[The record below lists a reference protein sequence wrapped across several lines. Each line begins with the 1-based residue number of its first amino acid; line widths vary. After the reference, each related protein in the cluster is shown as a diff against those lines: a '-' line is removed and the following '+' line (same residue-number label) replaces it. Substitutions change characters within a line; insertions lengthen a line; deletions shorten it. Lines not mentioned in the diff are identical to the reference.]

1 MKRILTLI
9 IAGILL
15 LMVGCSTIEEAL
27 DITIN
32 FEIQES
38 YEHTIGN
45 GKYNYLLDIVAQ
57 TSNDIDLTSYVVVD
71 DLGVNYML
79 VGTYDIYFTL
89 MYGDFVLQKRAT
101 VEVKERTIIIEPTVI
116 FEVVPSFEFVI
127 GEDTP
132 IYIEGV
138 TAKLSNEMS
147 LIDDVSYD
155 DSLVNYEVA
164 GVYTVSFSLISYA
177 EITPITAQVFVRAN
191 AVPKNVSFD
200 IYYLNDLHGAILNID
215 QQMGLA
221 RIGNLIIDEKE
232 KKNETTIFLTGGDI
246 LQGQLIS
253 NWYDGASTMELLN
266 DMQLDA
272 FVVGNHEFDWGIDVV
287 TQYFDGTNSLQANF
301 PFLGANVYEK
311 ASNSLAPV
319 FEPYTIIEKSGIK
332 IAVIGTM
339 GYGLESS
346 IAYARVRDY
355 EFKDPVVLTGL
366 YAEKARLEDGA
377 DIVIAV
383 NHADDDYFNNS
394 VANFSGNKRVDAIF
408 NGHTHRTYTRTSNNK
423 PIMQSGGNGS
433 HVGHLRLD
441 YSSTQG
447 ITGYTMRNL
456 NQQNEVRLSFVNQMI
471 EEKIEM
477 YYNEIAGLYE
487 PIMES
492 GVNADRNSL
501 AVYIGRLM
509 QEKYGADVG
518 LHNGGG
524 TRDSIGYKE
533 GLSYAKLH
541 AISPFDNSVVLVD
554 VTGQELINAIG
565 NETAYFRAGLS
576 YNSINPNETY
586 KLALNDYIFG
596 ARAFLR
602 NKPAEFTGYT
612 VLDLFVESITNQ
624 SEVYEYW
631 DMTLPLMFN
640 QNVSLFTH
648 LYTNYPQITI

>member
-1 MKRILTLI
+1 MNKLLTLI
-9 IAGILL
+9 IACLLL
-15 LMVGCSTIEEAL
+15 LMVGCTTVDEAK
-27 DITIN
+27 DFTIN
-32 FEIQES
+32 FEIKES
-38 YEHTIGN
+38 YEHTLGDT
-45 GKYNYLLDIVAQ
+45 KHNYKLDVIAQ
-57 TSNDIDLTSYVVVD
+57 TSNNINLVDYVIVD

-79 VGTYDIYFTL
+79 IGTYNIYFTL
-89 MYGDFVLQKRAT
+89 IYEDYTLQKTAT
-101 VEVKERTIIIEPTVI
+101 IEVKERIVIIEPTVI
-116 FEVVPSFEFVI
+116 FEVVSSFEFVI
-127 GEDTP
+127 GGDTP
-132 IYIEGV
+132 SYMAGV
-138 TAKLSNEMS
+138 TAKLSNETS
-147 LIDDVSYD
+147 LIDDVVYD
-155 DSLVNYEVA
+155 DSLVNYEVT
-164 GVYTVSFSLISYA
+164 GVYTVSFSLESYTN
-177 EITPITAQVFVRAN
+177 ITPITAQVFVRSN
-191 AVPKNVSFD
+191 AVPTNVSFN
-200 IYYLNDLHGAILNID
+200 IYYLNDLHGAILNIN
-215 QQMGLA
+215 QQIGLA
-221 RIGNLIIDEKE
+221 NIGNLIMDEKE
-232 KKNETTIFLTGGDI
+232 KNSETTLFLTGGDI

-287 TQYFDGTNSLQANF
+287 TQYFDGTNMLQANF
-301 PFLGANVYEK
+301 PLLGANVYEK
-311 ASNSLAPV
+311 ATNNLAPV

-346 IAYARVRDY
+346 IAYARVKDY
-355 EFKDPVVLTGL
+355 EFKDPVALTGF
-366 YAEKARLEDGA
+366 YAEKARIEDGA
-377 DIVIAV
+377 DIVIAI
-383 NHADDDYFNNS
+383 NHADDDYYNNS
-394 VANFSGNKRVDAIF
+394 VANFTGNKRVDAIF
-408 NGHTHRTYTRTSNNK
+408 NGHTHRAYTRTTNNK

-447 ITGYTMRNL
+447 ITGFSMRNL
-456 NQQNEVRLSFVNQMI
+456 NQQNEVRLNFSNEMLS
-471 EEKIEM
+471 EKIDI

-518 LHNGGG
+518 LHNSGG
-524 TRDSIGYKE
+524 TRDSISYLE

-554 VTGQELINAIG
+554 VSGQELINAIG
-565 NETAYFRAGLS
+565 NETAHFRAGLS
-576 YNSINPNETY
+576 YNTINPNETY
-586 KLALNDYIFG
+586 TLALNDYIFG
-596 ARAFLR
+596 ARSFLR
-602 NKPAEFTGYT
+602 NKPADFTGVT

-624 SEVYEYW
+624 SEVYSYW